1 MGKPKI
7 RFKGYVEDWEQR
19 KVTELGEVYIGLV
32 TTMTAHYTNEGTLL
46 IRNSDIKDGKFEFDT
61 EPIYLDKEFA
71 EQNKSRMHKVGDV
84 ITVHTGDVGTSAVI
98 TENEANSIGFATIV
112 TRPNQKLLDSY
123 YLSTFLNTEKHKAWA
138 VQMSTG
144 DGRTNYNLRDYT
156 ELVVPVPK
164 LEEQKKIAS
173 YISSLNNLIT
183 LHQRKCEET
192 KILKKYMLQK
202 MFPQNGKKVPEIRFS
217 GYTEDWEQRKLGM
230 VCDSFEY
237 GLNVAATD
245 YDGKNKYIRI
255 TDIDDNSHEFLQ
267 DDVTSP
273 DIELSGTKNYKLKQG
288 DILFARTGASVG
300 KTYIYKESD
309 GLVYYAG
316 FLIRGHVK
324 DEYSPEFVFQNTLT
338 ADYDKFIRITS
349 QRSGQPGV
357 NAQEYASYQIAIP
370 TLAEQKEIGAYFST
384 LDHLIT
390 LHQHKCEELR
400 KIKKYMLQNM
410 FV

>member
-84 ITVHTGDVGTSAVI
+84 ITVHTGDVGTSVVI

-217 GYTEDWEQRKLGM
+217 GYTEDWEQRKFADM
-230 VCDSFEY
+230 AIRESAVQTASQEIPSVEY
-237 GLNVAATD
+237 
-245 YDGKNKYIRI
+245 
-255 TDIDDNSHEFLQ
+255 
-267 DDVTSP
+267 DDVVVEEGCLNK
-273 DIELSGTKNYKLKQG
+273 DISSKEMKKSG
-288 DILFARTGASVG
+288 ILFDGSQVLYGKLRPYLHNWLNPDFKGVAVG
-300 KTYIYKESD
+300 DWWVLKPIDLNKNFLYRLIQTQQFDNIANQS
-309 GLVYYAG
+309 AG
-316 FLIRGHVK
+316 SKMPRADWNLISNSAFMVPFSNEEQRKIGDYFL
-324 DEYSPEFVFQNTLT
+324 S
-338 ADYDKFIRITS
+338 
-349 QRSGQPGV
+349 
-357 NAQEYASYQIAIP
+357 
-370 TLAEQKEIGAYFST
+370 

>member
-1 MGKPKI
+1 MTKENGKPQIRFAKFKDTWEQRKFGDVGSVAMCKRIFKGQTSDNGEVPFYKIGTFGGKPDAFISRELFNEYKTKYSYPNKGDILISASGSIGRTIEFTGKDEYFQDSNIVWLKHKSEIDNNFLKVLYSVVEWSCEGSTIKRLYNDNFLKTECMLPQIDEQIKLGTFFASFDNLITLHQRKYDKLTKVKKSMLEKMFPKNGTNLPEI
-7 RFKGYVEDWEQR
+7 RFKGFTDAWEQR
-19 KVTELGEVYIGLV
+19 KVTELGDVYIGLV

-183 LHQRKCEET
+183 LHQRKLEKL
-192 KILKKYMLQK
+192 KILKKACLEK
-202 MFPQNGKKVPEIRFS
+202 MFV
-217 GYTEDWEQRKLGM
+217 
-230 VCDSFEY
+230 
-237 GLNVAATD
+237 
-245 YDGKNKYIRI
+245 
-255 TDIDDNSHEFLQ
+255 
-267 DDVTSP
+267 
-273 DIELSGTKNYKLKQG
+273 
-288 DILFARTGASVG
+288 
-300 KTYIYKESD
+300 
-309 GLVYYAG
+309 
-316 FLIRGHVK
+316 
-324 DEYSPEFVFQNTLT
+324 
-338 ADYDKFIRITS
+338 
-349 QRSGQPGV
+349 
-357 NAQEYASYQIAIP
+357 
-370 TLAEQKEIGAYFST
+370 
-384 LDHLIT
+384 
-390 LHQHKCEELR
+390 
-400 KIKKYMLQNM
+400 
-410 FV
+410 

>member
-1 MGKPKI
+1 MRNPKI
-7 RFKGYVEDWEQR
+7 RFKGYADAWEQR

-183 LHQRKCEET
+183 LHQRKCEEIKT
-192 KILKKYMLQK
+192 LKKFMLQK
-202 MFPQNGKKVPEIRFS
+202 MFPQNGENVPEIRFD
-217 GYTEDWEQRKLGM
+217 GFTDAWEQRKVSELLQERNEQAPMDEEYPLMAFIANQG
-230 VCDSFEY
+230 VAPKGERYDRSALVNDKAGKKYKRTEY
-237 GLNVAATD
+237 GDFIYSSNNLET
-245 YDGKNKYIRI
+245 GSIGLNKYGNACISPVYSI
-255 TDIDDNSHEFLQ
+255 FKPTGKADLDFLGKRFLRK
-267 DDVTSP
+267 DFINKMV
-273 DIELSGTKNYKLKQG
+273 KWRQG
-288 DILFARTGASVG
+288 VVYGQWKIH
-300 KTYIYKESD
+300 ESD
-309 GLVYYAG
+309 
-316 FLIRGHVK
+316 FLKI
-324 DEYSPEFVFQNTLT
+324 E
-338 ADYDKFIRITS
+338 
-349 QRSGQPGV
+349 
-357 NAQEYASYQIAIP
+357 IAVPSIG
-370 TLAEQKEIGAYFST
+370 EQKAIGQY
-384 LDHLIT
+384 LDHLDNLIT
-390 LHQHKCEELR
+390 LHQRKCDELQS
-400 KIKKYMLQNM
+400 IKKFMLQNM

>member
-1 MGKPKI
+1 MCKRIFKEQTSDEGEVPFYKIGTFGGVPDAFISRKLFDEYKTKYPYPNKGDILISASGSIGRTVEFTGKDEYFQDSNIVWLKHGDEIDNSFLKVLYSVVEWSCEGSTIKRLYNDNFLKTNFMLPKI
-7 RFKGYVEDWEQR
+7 DEQIKLGVYFSALDHLITLHQRKSFYNIANINVWEQR

-183 LHQRKCEET
+183 LHQRKCDD
-192 KILKKYMLQK
+192 LKNL
-202 MFPQNGKKVPEIRFS
+202 
-217 GYTEDWEQRKLGM
+217 
-230 VCDSFEY
+230 
-237 GLNVAATD
+237 
-245 YDGKNKYIRI
+245 
-255 TDIDDNSHEFLQ
+255 
-267 DDVTSP
+267 
-273 DIELSGTKNYKLKQG
+273 
-288 DILFARTGASVG
+288 
-300 KTYIYKESD
+300 
-309 GLVYYAG
+309 
-316 FLIRGHVK
+316 
-324 DEYSPEFVFQNTLT
+324 
-338 ADYDKFIRITS
+338 
-349 QRSGQPGV
+349 
-357 NAQEYASYQIAIP
+357 
-370 TLAEQKEIGAYFST
+370 
-384 LDHLIT
+384 
-390 LHQHKCEELR
+390 
-400 KIKKYMLQNM
+400 KKYMLQNM

>member
-7 RFKGYVEDWEQR
+7 RFKGYVEDWEQRKFADMAIRESAVQTASQEIPSVEYDDVVVEEGCLNKDISSKEMKKSGILFDGSQVLYGKLRPYLHNWLNPDFKGVAVGDWWVLKPIDLNKNFLYRLIQTQQFDNIANQSAGSKMPRADWNLISNSAFMVPFSNEEQRKIGDYFLSLDHLITLHQRKCEETKILKKYMLQKMFPQNGKKVPEIRFSGYTEDWEQR

-183 LHQRKCEET
+183 LHQ
-192 KILKKYMLQK
+192 
-202 MFPQNGKKVPEIRFS
+202 
-217 GYTEDWEQRKLGM
+217 
-230 VCDSFEY
+230 
-237 GLNVAATD
+237 
-245 YDGKNKYIRI
+245 
-255 TDIDDNSHEFLQ
+255 
-267 DDVTSP
+267 
-273 DIELSGTKNYKLKQG
+273 
-288 DILFARTGASVG
+288 
-300 KTYIYKESD
+300 
-309 GLVYYAG
+309 
-316 FLIRGHVK
+316 
-324 DEYSPEFVFQNTLT
+324 
-338 ADYDKFIRITS
+338 
-349 QRSGQPGV
+349 
-357 NAQEYASYQIAIP
+357 
-370 TLAEQKEIGAYFST
+370 
-384 LDHLIT
+384 
-390 LHQHKCEELR
+390 HKCEELR